1 MSTTDRISQ
10 FSSIHQI
17 IAVQAKNN
25 PSKCAISA
33 PGRLPLGYAQLQGL
47 IEANLAIL
55 NGMGVGLGDRVAI
68 VLPNGPEMATAFLT
82 VAAGAT
88 AAPLNPAYQAP
99 EFELYLADL
108 KAKALLIQVG
118 MDSPARLVAAQ
129 LAIPIIELIPCPN
142 QAAGVFIFSG
152 ATVSTT
158 GALYAG
164 PNEEALVLHT
174 SGTTSRPKIVPLS
187 QHNICTSAQNIV
199 TTLAL
204 TVDDRCL
211 NIMPLF
217 HIHGL
222 MAAIMASLAAGAE
235 VICCPSFNRD
245 HFFGW
250 LRQCRPTWYTAVPT
264 MHMAILEAAAQ
275 HREAIKSVP
284 LRFLRSSSASLPP
297 QVMFQLEE
305 VFNAPV
311 IEAYGMTEAAH
322 QMASNPLPPAVHK
335 AGSVGRPAGPEVAI
349 MNETGLLLVAGE
361 TGEIVIRGDNVTKGY
376 ENNHVANSC
385 AFTNDWFRT
394 GDQGRIDEEGYL
406 YITGRLKEIINRG
419 GEKVSPREVDEAL
432 LDHTDVFQ
440 AIAFAVPHESLG
452 EAVAAAVVLKVNA
465 TVTAQELRRW
475 LFGRLAEFKIPN
487 RILIVDEIPKGPTGK
502 MQRVGLA
509 DKLAGQFQDSH
520 IAPRNATEELLA
532 EIFMEVLGNK
542 LIGVNENFFSAGG
555 DSLSGARVISRVR
568 SMFLRDLPVT
578 MLFHYPTIAELAQE
592 ISRNAQPE
600 SPAILQRKD
609 GTYPLLSLTQ
619 QRLWFI
625 EQLEPE
631 NSINNVT
638 RTVHLHG
645 YLDQAALEYGINKII
660 GRHEILRTSFAAH
673 DGQAVQYI
681 AQYLPFNI
689 TTIDLIH
696 LSQDQQK
703 DETKRIARNEAHHSF
718 NLAHLP
724 LMRVALLQLGQ

>member
-1 MSTTDRISQ
+1 MGRGLPSQHQSKGLQKPPETHAAKPLSGLAVPFLSRELVLKGLITRTYLSKSQCYTESLLLDGITNLNHLNSMDSLNTIMSEPDRIIR
-10 FSSIHQI
+10 FDSIRQI
-17 IAVQAKNN
+17 VAVQAKNN

-55 NGMGVGLGDRVAI
+55 NGMGIGHGDRVAI

-129 LAIPIIELIPCPN
+129 LAISIIELIPCPN
-142 QAAGVFIFSG
+142 QAAGVFILG
-152 ATVSTT
+152 GVTVATT

-199 TTLAL
+199 TSLAL
-204 TVDDRCL
+204 TADDRCL

-245 HFFGW
+245 HFFDW

-264 MHMAILEAAAQ
+264 MHMAILEMAAQ
-275 HREAIKSVP
+275 YREAINSVS

-349 MNETGLLLVAGE
+349 MNEAGLLLAAGE
-361 TGEIVIRGDNVTKGY
+361 MGEIVIRGDNVTKGY
-376 ENNHVANSC
+376 ENNPVANSC

-432 LDHTDVFQ
+432 LDHPDVLQ
-440 AIAFAVPHESLG
+440 AVAFAVPHDSLG
-452 EAVAAAVVLKVNA
+452 EDVAAAVVLKA
-465 TVTAQELRRW
+465 DSFLSSKELRQG

-487 RILIVDEIPKGPTGK
+487 MVLIIDEIPKGPTGK
-502 MQRVGLA
+502 VQRIGLA
-509 DKLAGQFQDSH
+509 EKLASCFGQAYASPRDVVEEML
-520 IAPRNATEELLA
+520 IAIFEEILA
-532 EIFMEVLGNK
+532 KDGFGIAD
-542 LIGVNENFFSAGG
+542 NFFNLGG
-555 DSLSGARVISRVR
+555 DSLSGSRVIAIIRNL
-568 SMFLRDLPVT
+568 FLCELPITALFRHPTVAQLSGEIRQHISPQQLALMAE
-578 MLFHYPTIAELAQE
+578 ML
-592 ISRNAQPE
+592 
-600 SPAILQRKD
+600 
-609 GTYPLLSLTQ
+609 
-619 QRLWFI
+619 
-625 EQLEPE
+625 
-631 NSINNVT
+631 
-638 RTVHLHG
+638 
-645 YLDQAALEYGINKII
+645 YGI
-660 GRHEILRTSFAAH
+660 EALSDEEAS
-673 DGQAVQYI
+673 
-681 AQYLPFNI
+681 
-689 TTIDLIH
+689 H
-696 LSQDQQK
+696 LLDTGNNS
-703 DETKRIARNEAHHSF
+703 
-718 NLAHLP
+718 
-724 LMRVALLQLGQ
+724 